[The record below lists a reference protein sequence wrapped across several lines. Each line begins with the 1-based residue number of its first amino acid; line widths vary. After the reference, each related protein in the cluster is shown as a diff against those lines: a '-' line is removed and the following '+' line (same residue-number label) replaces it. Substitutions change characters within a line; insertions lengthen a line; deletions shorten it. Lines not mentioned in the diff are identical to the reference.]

1 MSFQNNVSFFLFE
14 FKSLLMQ
21 IPKGN
26 SKAITD
32 ITVKLW
38 SDIYILRD
46 HLQVSLLKLGEF
58 NRIK

>member
-1 MSFQNNVSFFLFE
+1 
-14 FKSLLMQ
+14 MQ

-26 SKAITD
+26 SKAIID

-46 HLQVSLLKLGEF
+46 RLQVSLLKLGEF

>member
-1 MSFQNNVSFFLFE
+1 
-14 FKSLLMQ
+14 MQ

-26 SKAITD
+26 SKAIID

>member
-26 SKAITD
+26 SKAIID

-46 HLQVSLLKLGEF
+46 RLQVSPLKLGEF